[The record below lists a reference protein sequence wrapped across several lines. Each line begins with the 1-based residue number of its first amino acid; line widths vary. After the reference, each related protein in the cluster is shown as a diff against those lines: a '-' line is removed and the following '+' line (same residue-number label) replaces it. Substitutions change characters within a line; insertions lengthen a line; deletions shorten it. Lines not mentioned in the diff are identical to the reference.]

1 MKGIFS
7 YNTWA
12 PNMPTMSPKMRQQC
26 RNPAFPQ
33 LVPAVNHGIGKD
45 YFMGWESQLLV
56 AGRRGHKHSW
66 ISTCDETREGVFLPF
81 WPFMRLRDTFDF
93 IYPNCQPGL
102 TMWLREMLIG
112 YQPIDDPLISFDCGN
127 VSNASVLQLH
137 EWLELIDALVSTMN
151 FLFNSE
157 HVIPL

>member
-81 WPFMRLRDTFDF
+81 
-93 IYPNCQPGL
+93 
-102 TMWLREMLIG
+102 
-112 YQPIDDPLISFDCGN
+112 
-127 VSNASVLQLH
+127 
-137 EWLELIDALVSTMN
+137 
-151 FLFNSE
+151 
-157 HVIPL
+157 